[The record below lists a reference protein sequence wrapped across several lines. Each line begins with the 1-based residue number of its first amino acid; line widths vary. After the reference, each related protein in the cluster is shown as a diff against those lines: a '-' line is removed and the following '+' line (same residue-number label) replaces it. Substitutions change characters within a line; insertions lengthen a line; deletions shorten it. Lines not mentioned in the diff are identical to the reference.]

1 MTGMSKITGR
11 PLSRQE
17 HIQQSITDIL
27 TTPIGS
33 RVMRRDYGSLLFEL
47 IDQPGNPAT
56 TLLLMAATVGA
67 IMAWEPRI
75 RVTHIQ
81 ISLGKQLDGTATI
94 DLEGEMTDS
103 NEPLS
108 LRVPLTPGAAS

>member
-1 MTGMSKITGR
+1 MTGMSRITGR

-33 RVMRRDYGSLLFEL
+33 RIMRRDYGSLLFEL

-67 IMAWEPRI
+67 IMTWEPR
-75 RVTHIQ
+75 VTIESVNVD
-81 ISLGKQLDGTATI
+81 ITDSGAITVSLSAVDRDDYRPLHLDGIEVFA
-94 DLEGEMTDS
+94 
-103 NEPLS
+103 
-108 LRVPLTPGAAS
+108 